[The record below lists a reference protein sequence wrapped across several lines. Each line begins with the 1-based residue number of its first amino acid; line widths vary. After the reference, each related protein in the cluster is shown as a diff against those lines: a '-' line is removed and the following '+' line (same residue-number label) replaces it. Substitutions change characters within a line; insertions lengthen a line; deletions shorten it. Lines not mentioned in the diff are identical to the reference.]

1 MVEHSVKQGI
11 PKIDKQLTP
20 SINKLALY
28 LTCGKEQKTTTN
40 KQKKAKSQYSESG
53 SSFSNVIVF
62 CFISLLD
69 EYL

>member
-40 KQKKAKSQYSESG
+40 KRKRQNPSIKSLVLASPM
-53 SSFSNVIVF
+53 
-62 CFISLLD
+62 
-69 EYL
+69 

>member
-40 KQKKAKSQYSESG
+40 KQTEKGK
-53 SSFSNVIVF
+53 IPVF
-62 CFISLLD
+62 RVWF
-69 EYL
+69 